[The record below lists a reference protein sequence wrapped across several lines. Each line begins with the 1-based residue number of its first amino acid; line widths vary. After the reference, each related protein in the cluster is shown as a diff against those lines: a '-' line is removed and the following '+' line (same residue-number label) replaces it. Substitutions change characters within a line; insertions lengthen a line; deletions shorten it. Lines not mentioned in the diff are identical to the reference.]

1 MEADPGAGF
10 WRENRLAV
18 KAGRGFSARTRAQR
32 GEAVY

>member
-18 KAGRGFSARTRAQR
+18 EVGRGFSAWTKAQR